1 MIKHKDIVKLM
12 EKGRE
17 RKKTG
22 LYIAEGKKSVMEAV
36 KLNMVEKVFV
46 SESFAADDK
55 AGIMEDIAE
64 STVYEVLDDKSFN
77 ELSGTVT
84 PQGILAAVRMF
95 DRTAADIIGTDRTGS
110 IRLLILEN
118 IQDPGN
124 LGTMIRTAEAA
135 GYDGVLMNKG
145 CVDIYNPKV
154 VRSTM
159 GSIFR
164 VPFAYC
170 ESTGDIIDICKEN
183 NIRVYGAALGGT
195 DIREEEFPDSL
206 AFIIGNEANGLSQ
219 ETLDMCDSL
228 VKIPMGGSVESLNA
242 SVAAGLLMYM
252 SNLKYL

>member
-64 STVYEVLDDKSFN
+64 STVYEVLDDKVFVSESFAAENLTGEKRIKIPDGCGYEVLDDKSFN

-154 VRSTM
+154 VRATM

-170 ESTGDIIDICKEN
+170 ESTGEIIDICKEN
-183 NIRVYGAALGGT
+183 NIRIYGAALGGT

-206 AFIIGNEANGLSQ
+206 AL
-219 ETLDMCDSL
+219 
-228 VKIPMGGSVESLNA
+228 
-242 SVAAGLLMYM
+242 
-252 SNLKYL
+252 